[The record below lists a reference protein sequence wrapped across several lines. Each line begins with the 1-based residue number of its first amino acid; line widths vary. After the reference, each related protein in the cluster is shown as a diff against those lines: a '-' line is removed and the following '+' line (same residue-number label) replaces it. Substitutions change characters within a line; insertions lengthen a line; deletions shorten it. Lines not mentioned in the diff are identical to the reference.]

1 MEFLIMRNPPSTIPR
16 GARAAFSLV
25 ELLVVMG
32 IISLLLV
39 LGTAGFSSIFRASRL
54 SSSGQLVQ
62 SEIMAARQQA
72 VTFSREVEVRFFQ
85 TGSGTNRVW
94 NGVQGFSVDGAG
106 NWAALRRAVLLPDG
120 VVMDEVHSTLLAS
133 APVSGTTNFGS
144 HGSQAY
150 RAFRFRPG
158 GNTQMALTTN
168 NNTLILRGTG
178 TGNPSSLPANFFA
191 FVVTPIN
198 GKTLTFQP

>member
-1 MEFLIMRNPPSTIPR
+1 MRKPSSTIPR
-16 GARAAFSLV
+16 GDKAAFSLV
-25 ELLVVMG
+25 ELLMVMV

-39 LGTAGFSSIFRASRL
+39 FGMAGFSSIFRASRL

-94 NGVQGFSVDGAG
+94 NGVQGFSSDAAG
-106 NWAALRRAVLLPDG
+106 NFTALRRAVLLPDG
-120 VVMDEVHSTLLAS
+120 VVMDEAHSTLLVS
-133 APVSGTTNFGS
+133 APVSGTTNFGAY
-144 HGSQAY
+144 GSQAY
-150 RAFRFRPG
+150 RSFRFRPG

-168 NNTLILRGTG
+168 NNTLILRSAGAG
-178 TGNPSSLPANFFA
+178 SSNSLPANFFA
-191 FVVTPIN
+191 FVVTPLN